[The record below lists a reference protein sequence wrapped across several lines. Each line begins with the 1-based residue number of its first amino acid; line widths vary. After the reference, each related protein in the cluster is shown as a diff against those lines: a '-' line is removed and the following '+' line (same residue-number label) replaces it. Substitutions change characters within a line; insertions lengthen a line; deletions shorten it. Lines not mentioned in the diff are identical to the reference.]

1 MGYVPPSGWVET
13 RPTAEG
19 EPVAA
24 RFHTRP
30 DCPRLQGGELRQV
43 DKPYS
48 AARCPLCANEVA
60 DRAVRQPLTSRATR

>member
-1 MGYVPPSGWVET
+1 MAYLPPSGWVET

-24 RFHTRP
+24 RFHTRR
-30 DCPRLQGGELRQV
+30 DCPRLLGGALRQV

-60 DRAVRQPLTSRATR
+60 GPAARPPLAARATR